1 MKKIGVI
8 LSGCGFL
15 DGSEIHESV
24 ATLLA
29 IDKAGAQAICM
40 APNISFDE
48 INHLNKEPTGKKR
61 NVLEESARICRGD
74 IKDLKDVKAS
84 DFDALILPGGYGAV
98 KNLSDF
104 AFKGT
109 DAKVQPEVD
118 RLVKETIAAKK
129 PLGAICIAPA
139 TIAVILGKSISPT
152 LTIGNDE
159 GTAQALEKL
168 GCKHQNCEVQ
178 NIVIDEKNKIVTTP
192 AFMLTKRVSEA
203 FEGIEKLV
211 KEVIRLC

>member
-15 DGSEIHESV
+15 DGAEIHESV

-29 IDKAGAQAICM
+29 IDRAGAEALCM
-40 APNISFDE
+40 APDNSLDE
-48 INHLNKEPTGKKR
+48 INHLNHEASGKKR
-61 NVLEESARICRGD
+61 NVLEESARIARGN
-74 IKDLKDVKAS
+74 IKNIKDVKAS

-104 AFKGT
+104 AFKG
-109 DAKVQPEVD
+109 AEGQVNPEVA
-118 RLVKETIAAKK
+118 RLVKETIAAQK

-139 TIAVILGKSISPT
+139 TVAMILGKSISPI
-152 LTIGNDE
+152 LTIGTDVA
-159 GTAQALEKL
+159 TAAALEKL
-168 GCKHQNCEVQ
+168 GAKHQNCEVQ
-178 NIVIDEKNKIVTTP
+178 NIVIDEKNKIVSTP
-192 AFMLTKRVSEA
+192 AYMLAKSIGET

-211 KEVIRLC
+211 KEVIRLA